1 MKKILISLLSVLLLT
16 AASVWA
22 QTPQEI
28 IARMD
33 QEKSRFDKEGFSMVM
48 EMKLPLLGTFST
60 KVFSLGDKY
69 KMLATI
75 KDKQAVNWSDGVTDW
90 EYDASKN
97 EITVKNAKP
106 HEKTQAEDNA
116 GDLDSVTEGYDVK
129 LTKETDKAWYFYCK
143 KSKTNKNKDD
153 PKAIDLVVSKAT
165 YLPISTSVKE
175 KGITITLRDFS
186 VGVSDEEVT
195 FNPAD
200 YPDAKI
206 IDQR

>member
-16 AASVWA
+16 AASVGA

-69 KMLATI
+69 KMLATV

-116 GDLDSVTEGYDVK
+116 GVLDSVTEGYDVK

>member
-69 KMLATI
+69 KMLATV

-116 GDLDSVTEGYDVK
+116 GVLDSVTEGYDVK

>member
-33 QEKSRFDKEGFSMVM
+33 QEKSRFDKEGFSMVI

-69 KMLATI
+69 KMLATV
-75 KDKQAVNWSDGVTDW
+75 KDRQAVNWSDGVTDW

-106 HEKTQAEDNA
+106 QEKTQAEDNA
-116 GDLDSVTEGYDVK
+116 GILDSVTEGYDVK

>member
-33 QEKSRFDKEGFSMVM
+33 QEKSRFDKEGFSMVI

-69 KMLATI
+69 KMLATV

-106 HEKTQAEDNA
+106 QEKTQAEDNA
-116 GDLDSVTEGYDVK
+116 GILDSVTEGYDVK

>member
-33 QEKSRFDKEGFSMVM
+33 QEKSRVDKEGFSMVM

-69 KMLATI
+69 KMLATV

-116 GDLDSVTEGYDVK
+116 GVLDSVTEGYDVK